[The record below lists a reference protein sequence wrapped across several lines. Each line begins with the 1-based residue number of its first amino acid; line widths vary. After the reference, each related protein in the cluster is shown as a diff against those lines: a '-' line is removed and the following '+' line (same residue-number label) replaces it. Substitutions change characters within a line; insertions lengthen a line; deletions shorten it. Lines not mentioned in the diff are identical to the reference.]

1 MPLNILVVED
11 EASNMHII
19 RLSLEALGHQVLCAF
34 DPDTGLQMARELAPD
49 VILMDMMFKGAEI
62 DGLEAIR
69 QLKADPVTAD
79 IPVVAQTA
87 AVLDFTE
94 RCATLAGAAGFLH
107 KPFRRR
113 QLVAAIEA
121 AIAGEPLPDIA
132 WHLVPLSRHVHP
144 SPIVPGGLT

>member
-19 RLSLEALGHQVLCAF
+19 RVSLEALGHVVLCAF
-34 DPDTGLQMARELAPD
+34 DPETGLEMARQHEPD

-69 QLKADPVTAD
+69 RLKADPATAA

-87 AVLDFTE
+87 AVLEFTE
-94 RCATLAGAAGFLH
+94 RCTATAGAAGFLH

-132 WHLVPLSRHVHP
+132 WHLLTGPRHVHP
-144 SPIVPGGLT
+144 SPIARDRVT